1 MNKYMVVCSFR
12 PDVVWDEVTAMVPE
26 EMAAV
31 KVLQDEGL
39 LSAVRVSVA
48 RDKVFLEIT
57 ADDAAG
63 ANDTVGRLPMSKW
76 WDLDPYQIAVPV

>member
-1 MNKYMVVCSFR
+1 MNKFMVVCTFS
-12 PDVVWDEVTAMVPE
+12 PNVVWDEVTAMVPE

-31 KVLQDEGL
+31 KALEADGVLSG
-39 LSAVRVSVA
+39 VRVSVA
-48 RDKVFLEIT
+48 RDKVFIEVS

-63 ANDTVGRLPMSKW
+63 AKATVQRLPMSKW